1 MYRDNT
7 HQAGKPDCPIIT
19 ADTPI
24 QKAAVASNL
33 LNHLLARGDQVSIE
47 GGNLVLIPASGN
59 PVPSDWFDANESE
72 LVEQI
77 AVQTGV
83 IILRYAEYSAGAYG
97 THLFQGVTLQFD
109 CVTTLTDAYAIFNA
123 ILTRA
128 RTTKHGAAG
137 KPLPKKHFRLH
148 RKHELTKFLKR
159 SGIQPRRLSDAYKS
173 MGKLKGLLFSA
184 SLSVGKGSRLESDSI
199 TPLNLTHQ
207 HLLELLETPRQQ
219 RDNTATKYRD
229 KETADSHTQ
238 SDFQPI
244 YTTGVF
250 NHGKRTTLP
259 REYGTRVTITP
270 YKHP

>member
-33 LNHLLARGDQVSIE
+33 LNYLLARGDQVSIE

-109 CVTTLTDAYAIFNA
+109 CVTTLADAYAIFNC

-128 RTTKHGAAG
+128 RTTKHGAA
-137 KPLPKKHFRLH
+137 KRPLPKKHFRLS
-148 RKHELTKFLKR
+148 RKHQLTKFLKR
-159 SGIQPRRLSDAYKS
+159 SGIQPRSLSEAYKS
-173 MGKLKGLLFSA
+173 MHKLKGILFSA
-184 SLSVGKGSRLESDSI
+184 TYVLNKGDRLQSDSL
-199 TPLNLTHQ
+199 TPLNLPYKR
-207 HLLELLETPRQQ
+207 LLELLETPR
-219 RDNTATKYRD
+219 
-229 KETADSHTQ
+229 
-238 SDFQPI
+238 
-244 YTTGVF
+244 
-250 NHGKRTTLP
+250 
-259 REYGTRVTITP
+259 
-270 YKHP
+270 